1 MLKLMLLEDSRLV
14 RPRLLAELSLV
25 EGVTVVASAESI
37 AECDVLIKE
46 LVPDVLVMDLSL
58 PDGDAAAS
66 IARWRLQLPTA
77 TILVHT
83 NDVSEATRS
92 RCLKAG
98 AMGYFDKSADLA
110 PLLMAV
116 ADCAAA
122 L

>member
-25 EGVTVVASAESI
+25 EGVTVVASAETI

-46 LVPDVLVMDLSL
+46 LTPDVLVMDLSL

-66 IARWRLQLPTA
+66 ISRWRLQLPA
-77 TILVHT
+77 AAILVHT
-83 NDVSEATRS
+83 NDVSEVSRA

-98 AMGYFDKSADLA
+98 ATAYFDKSADIS
-110 PLLMAV
+110 PLLLAV